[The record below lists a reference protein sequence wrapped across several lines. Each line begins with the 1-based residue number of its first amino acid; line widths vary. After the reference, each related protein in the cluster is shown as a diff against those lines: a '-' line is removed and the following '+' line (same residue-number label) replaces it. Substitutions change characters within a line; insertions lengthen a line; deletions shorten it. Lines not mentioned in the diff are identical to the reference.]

1 MKIIFA
7 AGGVIFN
14 DQNEILFIFRQG
26 KWDLPKGKIDLDES
40 SIDAAIREV
49 KEETGIQQVS
59 IEKFIIQT
67 QHNYF
72 DTYLNEVV
80 LKKVDWYKMKSSK
93 NEILIPQ
100 LSEDIEIIKWFRLD
114 DLNEIQLN
122 TYPTIIEI
130 LKFLKII

>member
-67 QHNYF
+67 QYNYF

-100 LSEDIEIIKWFRLD
+100 LSEDIEIIKWFKLEEIK
-114 DLNEIQLN
+114 EIQLN
-122 TYPTIIEI
+122 TYTSIIEI

>member
-67 QHNYF
+67 QYNYF

-130 LKFLKII
+130 LEFLKII

>member
-59 IEKFIIQT
+59 IEEFIIQT